1 MKMLGKLFG
10 ASLVCVVLLLAVLRI
25 TGFGPHGRAPG
36 LWLSGE
42 VVSTPIADW
51 SFAAGNPTVEVQTNT
66 WYLLPHSVTTFC
78 VVSQGHLYLTSIY
91 HAGVPAYPRGR
102 HWNANVAR
110 DPHVRIKIGDKLYDR
125 TLVYVT
131 DPAEKAVVLA
141 VKAKKYPQQ
150 KIAADST
157 VNVFRV
163 IDD

>member
-1 MKMLGKLFG
+1 MKTLGKVVG
-10 ASLVCVVLLLAVLRI
+10 ATLVCGVLLLAVLRT
-25 TGFGPHGRAPG
+25 TGCGPHGRAPG
-36 LWLSGE
+36 LWLSGD
-42 VVSTPIADW
+42 VVATPVADW
-51 SFAAGNPTVEVQTNT
+51 SFAADKQTVEVQTNT
-66 WYLLPHSVTTFC
+66 WYLLPHSVTTYC
-78 VVSQGHLYLTSIY
+78 VVSQSRLYLPSIY

-110 DPHVRIKIGDKLYDR
+110 DSHVRIKIGDKLYDR

-157 VNVFRV
+157 VNLFRV
-163 IDD
+163 NDE